1 MFSHN
6 INGTEQLNWKLVN
19 FGGRER
25 KRESLYSQISTECPA
40 KA

>member
-19 FGGRER
+19 LEGE
-25 KRESLYSQISTECPA
+25 RESLYSQISTECPA

>member
-25 KRESLYSQISTECPA
+25 ESLYSQISTECPA